1 MVFFNR
7 KRKIKKEK
15 IENLYKI
22 LGTRSNIGQDRIKE
36 KYIEKIREFPPETH
50 PEEFQE
56 IRRAYETL
64 KDPKK
69 RKQYD
74 MTRKYGDKL
83 EKTMEDVIYSIDI
96 GEYKNAKELLKYV
109 AEIAPYNIAVKCL
122 QAEVLLKL
130 DELEQFFA
138 LIDNLLENYDM
149 EYKEQIITFVVN
161 LLMSND
167 YEDEALNILE
177 QNKSYYED
185 IKEYYSLRIKI
196 FICQDNYQQA
206 WV

>member
-1 MVFFNR
+1 
-7 KRKIKKEK
+7 
-15 IENLYKI
+15 
-22 LGTRSNIGQDRIKE
+22 
-36 KYIEKIREFPPETH
+36 
-50 PEEFQE
+50 
-56 IRRAYETL
+56 
-64 KDPKK
+64 
-69 RKQYD
+69 

>member
-36 KYIEKIREFPPETH
+36 KYIEKIREFPQETH

-196 FICQDNYQQA
+196 FICQDNYQQV

>member
-109 AEIAPYNIAVKCL
+109 AEIAPDNIAVKCL